1 MGPDEGEMMEL
12 KGKFEVFEVSRK
24 SINVPES
31 DLDEQDVS
39 EGYQYG
45 QKEVYKV
52 VLSSTSPYWD
62 SVVVYLDAE
71 QIAGLNIAH
80 KLSIVVSQ
88 D

>member
-31 DLDEQDVS
+31 DL
-39 EGYQYG
+39 
-45 QKEVYKV
+45 KEVYKV